1 VLFLPVIPAHGR
13 WRQKD
18 CEFQFILEYL
28 ARPYL
33 KKKKGKGREGRQEKK
48 ERKRER
54 KKSVNYEVQR
64 FKD

>member
-33 KKKKGKGREGRQEKK
+33 KKKKEREGKGGKRRKK
-48 ERKRER
+48 ERERER
-54 KKSVNYEVQR
+54 KV
-64 FKD
+64 